1 MVLLAAGCA
10 RVPEESVELSV
21 TVGRDLA
28 EAHRANRELAR
39 RYFERMRADVETF
52 VSTTYR
58 PYIIRQTMSDLQLVE
73 RIKKASA
80 DDSDLDPLDV
90 MEVYVER
97 TLSRVSAFRSA
108 LLAPVE
114 IQERQVLTAID
125 ETFQRLQNANAVV
138 TGHLAS
144 VRRVREAQD
153 EFLKGAGL
161 GNTSEQL
168 GGQLA
173 DFSDRL
179 ARTLEQGRQAE
190 QLLDQGAEALPRV
203 KQLLDSIP
211 QRVREA
217 AGSGGR

>member
-1 MVLLAAGCA
+1 
-10 RVPEESVELSV
+10 VPEESVELSV

-114 IQERQVLTAID
+114 TQERQVLTAID

-153 EFLKGAGL
+153 EFLKRAGL

-217 AGSGGR
+217 AGSGGG